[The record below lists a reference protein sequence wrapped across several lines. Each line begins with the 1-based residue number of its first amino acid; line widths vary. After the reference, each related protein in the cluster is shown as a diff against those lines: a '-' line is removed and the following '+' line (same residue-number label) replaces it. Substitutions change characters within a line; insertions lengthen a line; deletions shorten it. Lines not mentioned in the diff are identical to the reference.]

1 MTDRR
6 RQRNTGSGTSG
17 GSGGNA
23 SKKSRRQQALN
34 FLETSNDVIASDDE
48 QDDHDASSRASSS
61 DDDEDG
67 HGHGHET
74 DDARKVRMAR
84 EYLQAIDKKTNG
96 DDDGDDDSSQDG
108 GDEGD
113 DEEVEVDRIGAKLR
127 HDRLKQSGM
136 LQQAVANKVA
146 ARVAQLQDDACKR
159 YASSRT
165 AATMAAPTAAN
176 IAANAW
182 IAAGHV
188 QLCKGHDLTL
198 TSVALQADGCR
209 AISGSKDHSVILWDV
224 EHAKRISYICPH
236 WKKSTSSNSITSNKD
251 KDTNNKTSSSSPSSS
266 SSAWRTSG
274 QILSVACSDDGRLA
288 AVGARNGTVRIFDLR
303 IKTATTNHNNNYY
316 NAAVQTFTGHK
327 GPVTALS
334 FRTGALELF
343 SASLD
348 RCIRHYSLQQESLS
362 NMMYLE
368 TLYGHQ
374 FGVTDIDCHL
384 AERPVSVGMDRTARG
399 WRLAQD
405 THLIFR
411 GGSRLS
417 WAESV
422 ALVRNDWFVT
432 GHVNGELA
440 LWNMEKKR
448 AVTTLQNVHDG
459 GQLLQQSHLKNSSSD
474 DPNMP
479 TTSCSLHNSVVCVRA
494 LKESDLTATGSNDG
508 YLRFWKVQTGR
519 TLDERGLH
527 PLCQVP
533 LAGYLNDIAI
543 GPEAKFAVVA
553 TGQEHRLGRF
563 TSSASQSS
571 ASPSS
576 SPTSAVLCGAKNR
589 LAIVQLSTNSSGSDY
604 YSANHA
610 DNEECNML
618 DVAPEKEKEEASSS
632 DSESTSSQ
640 ESR

>member
-6 RQRNTGSGTSG
+6 RQRHAGGSGGGGGASGSG
-17 GSGGNA
+17 GSGNGN
-23 SKKSRRQQALN
+23 KKSRRQPALN
-34 FLETSNDVIASDDE
+34 LAASSNEMIASDDE
-48 QDDHDASSRASSS
+48 DDDVSSRASSS
-61 DDDEDG
+61 SSEDD
-67 HGHGHET
+67 GHGHET
-74 DDARKVRMAR
+74 TDARKVRMAR
-84 EYLQAIDKKTNG
+84 EYLQAIEKKTNE
-96 DDDGDDDSSQDG
+96 DDDSSQDG
-108 GDEGD
+108 DD
-113 DEEVEVDRIGAKLR
+113 DETDDDDEDRVGAKLR

-146 ARVAQLQDDACKR
+146 ARVSQLQDEACKKH
-159 YASSRT
+159 AT
-165 AATMAAPTAAN
+165 AAAAAAAGAAITAET
-176 IAANAW
+176 AANAW
-182 IAAGHV
+182 VAAGHV
-188 QLCKGHDLTL
+188 TLCKGHDLTL
-198 TSVALQADGCR
+198 TSVALQADGRR

-224 EHAKRISYICPH
+224 EHAKRISYLCPH
-236 WKKSTSSNSITSNKD
+236 WRKSRTLASSSNNQD
-251 KDTNNKTSSSSPSSS
+251 NNNNKASSSSSSSPSSA
-266 SSAWRTSG
+266 AWRTAG
-274 QILSVACSDDGRLA
+274 QVLSVACSDNGRLA

-303 IKTATTNHNNNYY
+303 IKTTS
-316 NAAVQTFTGHK
+316 NADSQKNAVAVQTFTGHK

-343 SASLD
+343 SASQD

-432 GHVNGELA
+432 AHVDGELA

-448 AVTTLQNVHDG
+448 AVTTLQSVHDG
-459 GQLLQQSHLKNSSSD
+459 GRQPPHQSQLNSSSE
-474 DPNMP
+474 DPAMA
-479 TTSCSLHNSVVCVRA
+479 TARSRHSVICVRA
-494 LKESDLTATGSNDG
+494 LKESDLAATGSHDG

-519 TLDERGLH
+519 TLDERGIH
-527 PLCQVP
+527 ALCQVP
-533 LAGYLNDIAI
+533 LAGYLNDVAI
-543 GPEAKFAVVA
+543 GPEARFAVVA

-563 TSSASQSS
+563 TPSTS
-571 ASPSS
+571 SPSLSTAS
-576 SPTSAVLCGAKNR
+576 SSSVAALQGAKNR
-589 LAIVQLSTNSSGSDY
+589 LAIVQLSTNSSGGDN
-604 YSANHA
+604 SAND
-610 DNEECNML
+610 DNEESSML
-618 DVAPEKEKEEASSS
+618 DIAPEMEKEEASSS
-632 DSESTSSQ
+632 DSESSSAE
-640 ESR
+640 ESRE